1 MSRKR
6 TISKV
11 LSVLSFLFFLTFT
24 FSFSTFCWG
33 IQVSFELQTEPER
46 LIPIKIKNPQ
56 TYPISMQ
63 IFQGLVDLNERGEII
78 PSVIERYDTK
88 DYRIWILHVRKG
100 IRFHASKIFS
110 EGTRELT
117 ADDVVYSL
125 TRFSSADAYQA
136 FLLLDSV
143 KGAKEYN
150 EGKAQ
155 RVEGIRKIDRY
166 TLEVELI
173 RAEPFFLHRLST
185 PWIVVFPPE
194 SEKAEFAERMGLSMA
209 VGTGPYTL
217 WSRTE
222 TEIILN
228 RNNAYWDKQNTPQI
242 ESIVYR
248 VIKNDQVR
256 IAKLQRGDIG
266 VFILPN
272 NLFPSVFNRDG
283 SLRDFIKKRYQ
294 IKVAPTYNTHFIGI
308 NTEMIRDV
316 NLRQAMVWGTNRKEI
331 MDNVLYGYG
340 DVMYGAIPQGM
351 NGYQPPFTK
360 DELFDINKA
369 KSYMKKSFYK
379 GEPLE
384 LWVHEI
390 DNSEQVGQ
398 IFQAQMANLGI
409 QVTLKKTDFNSATN
423 RMVKGQCPLFSN
435 FFPYL
440 LSSPE
445 PLLINLFHSSKI
457 PAPNFFH
464 IADPGIDEMLGR
476 FYGMT
481 PAESI
486 EFSRDIERRVMENA
500 PAVFLYRQHY
510 VLLYPNTM
518 EGLEISGTN
527 HIFMEKLRFKKK

>member
-1 MSRKR
+1 MSRNR
-6 TISKV
+6 TIVKV
-11 LSVLSFLFFLTFT
+11 LNVFLFLFFFT
-24 FSFSTFCWG
+24 FGLSISSRCWAV
-33 IQVSFELQTEPER
+33 QVTFELQTEPER
-46 LIPIKIKNPQ
+46 LIPIKVKNPQ

-78 PSVIERYDTK
+78 PSIIEKFDTK
-88 DYRIWILHVRKG
+88 DYKTWVLHVRKG
-100 IRFHASKIFS
+100 IHFHESKIFS
-110 EGTRELT
+110 QGTRELT

-125 TRFSSADAYQA
+125 TRFCSADAYQA

-155 RVEGIRKIDRY
+155 RVEGIRRVDRY

-194 SEKAEFAERMGLSMA
+194 SEKAEFADQMGLSMA
-209 VGTGPYTL
+209 VGTGPYFL
-217 WSRTE
+217 VSRTE

-228 RNNAYWDKQNTPQI
+228 KNKTYWDKQNSPQI
-242 ESIVYR
+242 DSIVYR

-256 IAKLQRGDIG
+256 IANLQRGDIDI
-266 VFILPN
+266 FILPN

-283 SLRDFIKKRYQ
+283 SLRDYVKSRYQ
-294 IKVAPTYNTHFIGI
+294 VKVAPTYNTHFIGF
-308 NTEMIRDV
+308 NTEMIPDV
-316 NLRQAMVWGTNRKEI
+316 NLRQAMIWATNRKEI
-331 MDNVLYGYG
+331 VDNVLYGYG
-340 DVMYGAIPQGM
+340 DVMYGAIPEGM

-360 DELFDINKA
+360 EELFDIDRA
-369 KSYMKKSFYK
+369 RSFLKKSSYK

-384 LWVHEI
+384 LWVHEL
-390 DNSEQVGQ
+390 DNSEQVSQ

-409 QVTLKKTDFNSATN
+409 QITLKKIDFNSATN

-464 IADPGIDEMLGR
+464 IVDPKIDEMLGK
-476 FYGMT
+476 FYGLT

-486 EFSRDIERRVMENA
+486 LFSRDVERRVMENA
-500 PAVFLYRQHY
+500 PAIFLYRQHY

-527 HIFMEKLRFKKK
+527 HIFMEKLRLKRK